1 MSAARHP
8 WWLPAA
14 ALLGSWFARLLA
26 FTWRFDVAD
35 APSYTS
41 ALAAGERFVYTFWHS
56 GLLPLALYRRDEG
69 IAVLVSRHHDGELV
83 ARLIERLGYVT
94 ARGSSTRGG
103 EAGVRELLAWAER
116 GRHLAFT
123 PDGPRGPAEEAKE
136 GAVYVAERTGMRVVP
151 IAVGVRAAWVLRS
164 WDRFRVPRPFARV
177 VVSHGEPLT
186 LAPGEAARDRLQAVL
201 TAHTSAI
208 RTRAGETP

>member
-1 MSAARHP
+1 MSAASHP
-8 WWLPAA
+8 WWLPGA
-14 ALLGSWFARLLA
+14 ALLGSLLARLLA
-26 FTWRFDVAD
+26 LTWRVEVAD
-35 APSYTS
+35 APGYTR
-41 ALAAGERFVYTFWHS
+41 ALAAGERFIYALWHS
-56 GLLPLALYRRDEG
+56 GLLPLALHRRDEG

-103 EAGVRELLAWAER
+103 DAGVRELLAWAER

-123 PDGPRGPAEEAKE
+123 PDGPRGPAEVAKV

-151 IAVGVRAAWVLRS
+151 MALGVRSAWVFRS

-177 VVSHGEPLT
+177 LVSHGEPVT
-186 LAPGEAARDRLQAVL
+186 LQSGDEPLRRLQAAL
-201 TAHTSAI
+201 TDHTNAI
-208 RTRAGETP
+208 RKRAGETP